1 MIDTVRINIK
11 AGDGGN
17 GCVSFL
23 RLKYQPRGG
32 PDGGDGGDGGSAYIV
47 GDASLNTLLHLKY
60 NSTFYLQRGG
70 HGKGKNQRG
79 ANGRD
84 TEIRV
89 PIGTVVWRLNRD
101 GSKDFLADIV
111 SAHPTPVAQG
121 GAGGWGNARFV
132 SPTNQEPMLA
142 QSGGKGDYSVLW
154 LELKLLADVGLLA
167 KPNAG
172 KSTLISRCSAARPK
186 IADYPFTT
194 IEPALGVVSHAG
206 QDFVMMEVPGLLEGA
221 HRGVGLGHQF
231 LRHAE
236 RARVYVHLIDG
247 LSDDP
252 AGDYRMLN
260 AELREFSPM
269 LAAKPQVIAVTKLD
283 TTETRD
289 LRDVIEEEL
298 RRAIAQDA
306 IAAGAVA
313 GNAAAPYAA
322 AADAAAD
329 AASAPVHFISAVS
342 GDGID
347 ALLGRLTGMLAE
359 LPRDLP
365 GADLDAPAGTTAA
378 ARSRSAPP
386 RRPLGFYRDG
396 PVYVVESERLER
408 LAARADMRDYRVLL
422 QLWREMTRLGIAARL
437 EAAGIEAGDTI
448 RIGSA
453 ELEWF

>member
-1 MIDTVRINIK
+1 MIDTVRINVN
-11 AGDGGN
+11 AGAGGN

-47 GDASLNTLLHLKY
+47 GDPSVNTLLHLKF
-60 NSTFYLQRGG
+60 NSTFYLERGG

-79 ANGRD
+79 ANGKD

-89 PIGTVVWRLNRD
+89 PVGTVIWRLQRD
-101 GSKDFLADIV
+101 GSREFVADIDDSSPPV
-111 SAHPTPVAQG
+111 LVAQG

-132 SPTNQEPMLA
+132 SSTNQEPMLA
-142 QSGGKGDYSVLW
+142 QAGAKGESLALW

-172 KSTLISRCSAARPK
+172 KSTLISRCSAAKPR

-194 IEPALGVVSHAG
+194 IEPALGVVTHND

-221 HRGVGLGHQF
+221 HRGVGLGHRF

-252 AGDYRMLN
+252 VGDYRMLN
-260 AELREFSPM
+260 RELREFSPL
-269 LAAKPQVIAVTKLD
+269 LAAKPQVLAVSKLD
-283 TTETRD
+283 TTETRE
-289 LRDVIEEEL
+289 LQDVIEDEL
-298 RRAIAQDA
+298 RRAIASDN
-306 IAAGAVA
+306 AVNPDDV
-313 GNAAAPYAA
+313 GG
-322 AADAAAD
+322 ADAAANT
-329 AASAPVHFISAVS
+329 PIHFISAVS
-342 GDGID
+342 GEGID
-347 ALLGRLTGMLAE
+347 ALLNRLCMMLDE
-359 LPRDLP
+359 LPYRP
-365 GADLDAPAGTTAA
+365 AADYAAWDDDNGDAPLPA
-378 ARSRSAPP
+378 SRQRQRLPP
-386 RRPLGFYRDG
+386 SGFYMDG
-396 PVYVVESERLER
+396 EVYVVQSERLER

-422 QLWREMTRLGIAARL
+422 QLWREMTRLGIARRL
-437 EAAGIEAGDTI
+437 EDAGITAGDTI
-448 RIGSA
+448 RIGAA

>member
-1 MIDTVRINIK
+1 MIDTVRINVK
-11 AGDGGN
+11 AGDGGD

-47 GDASLNTLLHLKY
+47 GDSSINTLLHLKY
-60 NSTFYLQRGG
+60 NSTFYLQRGR

-79 ANGRD
+79 ANGADRQ
-84 TEIRV
+84 ILV
-89 PIGTVVWRLNRD
+89 PMGTVVWRMHRD
-101 GSKDFLADIV
+101 GSKDFLADIMSEQPV
-111 SAHPTPVAQG
+111 PVAKG

-132 SPTNQEPMLA
+132 SATNQEPMLA
-142 QSGGKGDYSVLW
+142 QSGSKGDYAVLW

-186 IADYPFTT
+186 VADYPFTT
-194 IEPALGVVSHAG
+194 VEPALGVVTHGG

-221 HRGVGLGHQF
+221 HRGIGLGHQF

-252 AGDYRMLN
+252 AGDFLMLN
-260 AELREFSPM
+260 RELREFSPM
-269 LAAKPQVIAVTKLD
+269 LAAKPQVVAVSKLD
-283 TTETRD
+283 TTETYE

-298 RRAIAQDA
+298 RGAMASIEEYPA
-306 IAAGAVA
+306 AAGET
-313 GNAAAPYAA
+313 PI
-322 AADAAAD
+322 
-329 AASAPVHFISAVS
+329 HFISAVS
-342 GDGID
+342 GEGLDG
-347 ALLGRLTGMLAE
+347 LLGE
-359 LPRDLP
+359 LVNILS
-365 GADLDAPAGTTAA
+365 DAPRAGLDELEWDDADVPANNAA
-378 ARSRSAPP
+378 TLPP
-386 RRPLGFYRDG
+386 PERRPLGFYRDG
-396 PVYVVESERLER
+396 DVYVVESERLER

-422 QLWREMTRLGIAARL
+422 QLWREMTRLGIARRL
-437 EAAGIEAGDTI
+437 EEAGIEAGDTI
-448 RIGSA
+448 RIGVA

>member
-1 MIDTVRINIK
+1 MIDTVRISVN
-11 AGDGGN
+11 AGAGGN

-47 GDASLNTLLHLKY
+47 GDPSVNTLLHLKF
-60 NSTFYLQRGG
+60 NSTFYLDRGG

-79 ANGRD
+79 ANGKD

-89 PIGTVVWRLNRD
+89 PVGTVIWRLQRD
-101 GSKDFLADIV
+101 GSREFVADLDDSSPPV
-111 SAHPTPVAQG
+111 LVAQG

-132 SPTNQEPMLA
+132 SSTNQEPMLA
-142 QSGGKGDYSVLW
+142 QAGAKGESLALW

-172 KSTLISRCSAARPK
+172 KSTLISRCSAAKPR

-194 IEPALGVVSHAG
+194 IEPALGVVTHND

-221 HRGVGLGHQF
+221 HRGVGLGHRF

-252 AGDYRMLN
+252 VGDYRMLN
-260 AELREFSPM
+260 RELREFSPL
-269 LAAKPQVIAVTKLD
+269 LAAKPQVLAVSKLD
-283 TTETRD
+283 TTETRE
-289 LRDVIEEEL
+289 LQDVIEDEL
-298 RRAIAQDA
+298 RRAIASDN
-306 IAAGAVA
+306 GVNPDD
-313 GNAAAPYAA
+313 GGG
-322 AADAAAD
+322 ADAAANT
-329 AASAPVHFISAVS
+329 PIHFISAVS
-342 GDGID
+342 GEGID
-347 ALLGRLTGMLAE
+347 ALLNRLCVMLDE
-359 LPRDLP
+359 LPYRP
-365 GADLDAPAGTTAA
+365 AADYAAWDDDNGDAPAPAS
-378 ARSRSAPP
+378 SRQRQRLPP
-386 RRPLGFYRDG
+386 SGFYMDG
-396 PVYVVESERLER
+396 AVYVVQSERLER

-422 QLWREMTRLGIAARL
+422 QLWREMTRLGIARRL
-437 EAAGIEAGDTI
+437 EDAGITAGDTI
-448 RIGSA
+448 RIGAA

>member
-1 MIDTVRINIK
+1 MIDTVRINVN
-11 AGDGGN
+11 AGAGGN

-47 GDASLNTLLHLKY
+47 GDPSVNTLLHLKF
-60 NSTFYLQRGG
+60 NSTFYLDRGG

-79 ANGRD
+79 ANGKD

-89 PIGTVVWRLNRD
+89 PVGTVIWRLQRD
-101 GSKDFLADIV
+101 GSREFVADLDDSSPPV
-111 SAHPTPVAQG
+111 LVAQG

-132 SPTNQEPMLA
+132 SSTNQEPMLA
-142 QSGGKGDYSVLW
+142 QAGAKGESLALW

-172 KSTLISRCSAARPK
+172 KSTLISRCSAAKPR

-194 IEPALGVVSHAG
+194 IEPALGVVTHND

-221 HRGVGLGHQF
+221 HRGVGLGHRF

-252 AGDYRMLN
+252 VGDYRMLN
-260 AELREFSPM
+260 RELREFSPL
-269 LAAKPQVIAVTKLD
+269 LAAKPQVLAVSKLD
-283 TTETRD
+283 TTETRE
-289 LRDVIEEEL
+289 LQDVIEDEL
-298 RRAIAQDA
+298 RRAIASDN
-306 IAAGAVA
+306 GDNPDD
-313 GNAAAPYAA
+313 GA
-322 AADAAAD
+322 AADAAANI
-329 AASAPVHFISAVS
+329 PIHFISAVS
-342 GDGID
+342 GEGID
-347 ALLGRLTGMLAE
+347 ALLNRLCVMLDE
-359 LPRDLP
+359 LPYRPAADYAAWDDDSGEVPAPTSPQRQRLP
-365 GADLDAPAGTTAA
+365 P
-378 ARSRSAPP
+378 S
-386 RRPLGFYRDG
+386 GFYMDG
-396 PVYVVESERLER
+396 DVYVVQSERLER

-422 QLWREMTRLGIAARL
+422 QLWREMTRLGIARRL
-437 EAAGIEAGDTI
+437 EDAGITAGDTI
-448 RIGSA
+448 RIGAA